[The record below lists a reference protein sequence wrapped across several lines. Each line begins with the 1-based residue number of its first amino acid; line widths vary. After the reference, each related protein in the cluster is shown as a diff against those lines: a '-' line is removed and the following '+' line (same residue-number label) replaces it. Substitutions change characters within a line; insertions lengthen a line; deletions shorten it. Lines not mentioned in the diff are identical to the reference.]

1 MATFTNLEIRDIIIS
16 ILLVSIIFWVY
27 LFDFPSLIGF
37 FSSLVIV
44 FFSFFLHE
52 MGHKFAAR
60 RLGCIATYKTWSVGI
75 LIGLVSI
82 IFGMISAIF
91 GMIGIGI
98 VFIAVG
104 GVEIMPY
111 SFGRWGFKVVKL
123 GQKEMGL
130 ISLAGVGLNVFFAV
144 FFKLFPGVIFQKLSY
159 FNGLFAIFNLI
170 PFPPLDGTKIFVWK
184 EWLWVFL
191 VFVSVLS
198 VLSSLGII

>member
-1 MATFTNLEIRDIIIS
+1 VLIMAIFTDVEIRDIIIS
-16 ILLVSIIFWVY
+16 VLLVSVIFWVY
-27 LFDFPSLIGF
+27 LFEFPSFIGF

-60 RLGCIATYKTWSVGI
+60 RLGCIATYKIWPVGI

-82 IFGMISAIF
+82 VF
-91 GMIGIGI
+91 GMIGAGI

-104 GVEIMPY
+104 AVEIMPY
-111 SFGRWGFKVVKL
+111 SFGRWGFKVVRL
-123 GQKEMGL
+123 GQREMGL
-130 ISLAGVGLNVFFAV
+130 ISLAGVGLNVFFAI
-144 FFKLFPGVIFQKLSY
+144 FFKLLPGMIFQKLSY

-170 PFPPLDGTKIFVWK
+170 PFPPLDGTKIFMWK
-184 EWLWVFL
+184 EWLWLFL

-198 VLSSLGII
+198 VLSSFGII